1 MTAAATPTV
10 PVEGKMF
17 LRQATGLVREVS
29 LLDAFIMN
37 TFGMNVAV
45 GAVFLFLQAP
55 ADFPNGNMLLAVV
68 LGTLLMAFTLLWV
81 YSTFSAAMPRSGGD
95 YVFVSRTLHPF
106 LGWILGW
113 SQGMW
118 LIFFWIGFNA
128 WFALTFAVPVALSTI
143 GAATGQSSWT
153 DLSTNLLSSFS
164 LLGITT
170 QWWVIFIG
178 ALINVGFAV
187 LLIFG
192 AQSFWRWQKV
202 FFLFAGGSVLLAALL
217 LAFDG
222 GHISA
227 SWNSFAAQNKG
238 LPYDQVIPTAV
249 KNGYTLPSGFSFTD
263 TLLMLPWVFFVVG
276 YAQGSAQIGGEVR
289 RASRNQ
295 YLAMVGGVLVNGAVL
310 AILVIVFTSAVGTN
324 WLGSVGYLGN
334 NNASLLNLPG
344 GVPPSFN
351 FIVSLLTG
359 NLLVPILIG
368 IGFVLWAL
376 LGTPL
381 SELQATRY
389 MLAWAVDRMI
399 PSALGDVDD
408 KHHTPVKA
416 IIFCTVTGTIALI
429 ALVVVPQASL
439 LGALLAQIAA
449 FIIVSIAGIA
459 FPYRLRQVWEK
470 GGGHRILGVPS
481 VVLAGVGGVV
491 VLTGLLL
498 MFIFNSSINS
508 TFAVTRTLSL
518 AFMIGVVVIGI
529 LWYFAAFVVNRN
541 QGVDVGLAYREIP
554 PEEVGSWRTKQH

>member
-1 MTAAATPTV
+1 MTAAATPTA
-10 PVEGKMF
+10 PVQGKMF

-55 ADFPNGNMLLAVV
+55 ADFPNGNMLVAV
-68 LGTLLMAFTLLWV
+68 LIGTLLMAFTLLWV

-143 GAATGQSSWT
+143 GAATGQSGWT
-153 DLSTNLLSSFS
+153 DLSNNLLTPFS

-178 ALINVGFAV
+178 ALINVGFAA

-217 LAFDG
+217 LAFDS
-222 GHISA
+222 GHISSA
-227 SWNSFAAQNKG
+227 WNSFASQNKG

-249 KNGYTLPSGFSFTD
+249 KNGYSLPGGFSFTD

-324 WLGSVGYLGN
+324 WIGSVGYLGN

-359 NLLVPILIG
+359 NLLVPVLIG

-399 PSALGDVDD
+399 PSALGDVSD
-408 KHHTPVKA
+408 KRHTPIKA
-416 IIFCTVTGTIALI
+416 IIFCTITGTIALV
-429 ALVVVPQASL
+429 ALVAVPQASL
-439 LGALLAQIAA
+439 LGALLAQIFA
-449 FIIVSIAGIA
+449 FILVSIAGIA

-470 GGGHRILGVPS
+470 GGGHRIVGVPS
-481 VVLAGVGGVV
+481 VVLAGVGGVI
-491 VLTGLLL
+491 VLVGLML
-498 MFIFNSSINS
+498 MFIFNGSINS

-518 AFMIGVVVIGI
+518 GFMIGVVVIGI
-529 LWYFAAFVVNRN
+529 LWYVGAFVMNRN
-541 QGVDVGLAYREIP
+541 RGVDLGLAYREIP
-554 PEEVGSWRTKQH
+554 PE

>member
-1 MTAAATPTV
+1 MTAVATPTA

-68 LGTLLMAFTLLWV
+68 IGTLLMAFTLLWV

-106 LGWILGW
+106 LGWLLAW

-143 GAATGQSSWT
+143 GAATGQAGWT

-164 LLGITT
+164 ILGITT

-178 ALINVGFAV
+178 ALINIGFAA

-202 FFLFAGGSVLLAALL
+202 FFLFAGGSVLLAAVL
-217 LAFDG
+217 LAVDG
-222 GHISA
+222 GSIPSA
-227 SWNSFAAQNKG
+227 WNSFAGQNKG
-238 LPYDQVIPTAV
+238 LPFDQVIPTAV
-249 KNGYTLPSGFSFTD
+249 KNGYSLPSGFSLTE

-276 YAQGSAQIGGEVR
+276 YAQGSAQIGGEVK
-289 RASRNQ
+289 RAARNQ
-295 YLAMVGGVLVNGAVL
+295 YIAMVGGVLVNGAVL
-310 AILVIVFTSAVGTN
+310 AILVIVFTSAVGVN
-324 WLGSVGYLGN
+324 WIGSVGYLAN
-334 NNASLLNLPG
+334 TNPALLNLPG

-351 FIVSLLTG
+351 FIVSILTG

-399 PSALGDVDD
+399 PSALGDVND

-416 IIFCTVTGTIALI
+416 IVFCTITGTIALI
-429 ALVVVPQASL
+429 ALVTVPQASL
-439 LGALLAQIAA
+439 LGALLAQIGA
-449 FIIVSIAGIA
+449 FILVSIAGIA
-459 FPYRLRQVWEK
+459 FPYRL
-470 GGGHRILGVPS
+470 
-481 VVLAGVGGVV
+481 A
-491 VLTGLLL
+491 TGLGKGWGAPDSPACPRSCWPGSAA
-498 MFIFNSSINS
+498 SSS
-508 TFAVTRTLSL
+508 SA
-518 AFMIGVVVIGI
+518 G
-529 LWYFAAFVVNRN
+529 
-541 QGVDVGLAYREIP
+541 
-554 PEEVGSWRTKQH
+554 